1 MSQKYH
7 YKRGRREC
15 LHSEF
20 SDTCMQDCVTPRGK
34 VPGSSTLIAD
44 SPGNTLNEPKPE
56 IMAALA
62 FQCLCVASAS
72 RAWER
77 IESMVDVSL
86 DVIIVASA
94 QTIQFSQQSQ
104 KCQLH
109 SQSSAAEAH
118 NFFIDIYGRLVT
130 FLERAVTT
138 YATNSPP
145 PPSITPTLQ
154 VTQRNLTYTRD
165 DQVLGSAVRDF
176 DTHGSLR
183 EQQSPAPGVCPPS
196 KMSLGQYELD
206 EQQSQYL
213 ALDVIC
219 RALRNL
225 VVVLQEMGGR
235 ENAEITKVDS
245 RLLTIL
251 VQVRRLLQNA
261 SATLSVLESQV
272 LYSV

>member
-1 MSQKYH
+1 
-7 YKRGRREC
+7 
-15 LHSEF
+15 
-20 SDTCMQDCVTPRGK
+20 
-34 VPGSSTLIAD
+34 
-44 SPGNTLNEPKPE
+44 
-56 IMAALA
+56 MAALA

-109 SQSSAAEAH
+109 NQSSAAEAH

-145 PPSITPTLQ
+145 HPSITPTLQ
-154 VTQRNLTYTRD
+154 VTQRNLTYALD

-176 DTHGSLR
+176 DTHRSLR

-196 KMSLGQYELD
+196 KMTLGQYELD

-272 LYSV
+272 LYCV

>member
-1 MSQKYH
+1 
-7 YKRGRREC
+7 
-15 LHSEF
+15 
-20 SDTCMQDCVTPRGK
+20 
-34 VPGSSTLIAD
+34 
-44 SPGNTLNEPKPE
+44 
-56 IMAALA
+56 MAALA

-94 QTIQFSQQSQ
+94 QTIQFSRQSQ

-145 PPSITPTLQ
+145 HSSITSTLQ
-154 VTQRNLTYTRD
+154 TTQRNLTYALD
-165 DQVLGSAVRDF
+165 DQGLGSGVRDF
-176 DTHGSLR
+176 DTHRHLR
-183 EQQSPAPGVCPPS
+183 EQQSPGPGVCPPS
-196 KMSLGQYELD
+196 KMTLGQYELD